1 MTLFVSEDS
10 QFEAAALQRAVDA
23 DREEEATPGAP
34 PRLGV
39 RVALVV
45 LVLSVLCAM
54 AGVGLWG
61 TWR

>member
-1 MTLFVSEDS
+1 MTMFVSEDS
-10 QFEAAALQRAVDA
+10 QYEADALQRAVDA
-23 DREEEATPGAP
+23 DREQEATAGAA

-45 LVLSVLCAM
+45 VGLAMLCAL
-54 AGVGLWG
+54 ASVGLWG

>member
-23 DREEEATPGAP
+23 DREEDAAPGAP
-34 PRLGV
+34 PRLSI
-39 RVALVV
+39 RIALVV
-45 LVLSVLCAM
+45 VVLAMLCAL
-54 AGVGLWG
+54 ASVGLWG